1 MILSSIKQT
10 LIDFIFPPHCLV
22 CGKETESENI
32 CEDCKRKIKF
42 MEYPLIEHDGR
53 KFFYSI
59 TYYEGV
65 MEKIIKKMKFYRLK
79 SLSKDL
85 SNMISNFIYK
95 ENISFDAIGYVP
107 MTRKELLE
115 RKFNQTY
122 LIAKEISNLYNKPL
136 IKGLKKIKTTRK
148 QVGLSKKERE
158 ENLKNVFTIE
168 EKIKGNILL
177 IDDVYTTGSTA
188 RELVKSVYRK
198 TEGNIIFVAVSRK
211 MN

>member
-1 MILSSIKQT
+1 
-10 LIDFIFPPHCLV
+10 
-22 CGKETESENI
+22 
-32 CEDCKRKIKF
+32 
-42 MEYPLIEHDGR
+42 
-53 KFFYSI
+53 
-59 TYYEGV
+59 
-65 MEKIIKKMKFYRLK
+65 MKFYRLK

-188 RELVKSVYRK
+188 RELVKSVYKK
-198 TEGNIIFVAVSRK
+198 TEGNIIFIAVSRK